1 VLIISTIIK
10 TAALLSYV
18 VLALLTIR
26 SNAGRR
32 LRTIFFVYLFGMI
45 YWQFASLMV
54 NLSRTSAQALFWYN
68 IIASGTGLYSVLY
81 YPFARA
87 FVGKKHRTLLT
98 YVAYGCSLAMVLIG
112 VTGIGY
118 TGVRMGRA
126 GIYVPEFGDF
136 VIIPGLVG
144 YLFWALGILVLV
156 REARSA
162 TSDFQRNRVMYPL
175 IGAALAAAGSLSNFT
190 PLQDY
195 PIDISANL
203 IHAVLIGY
211 AVIRYRVLD
220 IRAFLTRSL
229 SYSLV
234 TGVLVGLYIG
244 LIFASERL
252 LQHFFGYDSGFS
264 GLLAVFVLALSF
276 LPLRDKLQVRVDRV
290 FFRTRYDY
298 QRVLQSFSRA
308 ATSILNPE
316 ELQDLILDTIR
327 DSLRVRTAFIML
339 YDDEQGAYVVA
350 RSRGFEPGELEGTE
364 LKENDRL
371 AVWLRRQG
379 SPLLKDELSVAP
391 DLGYLSRDRHDVFAE
406 ESSCA
411 VIPILVKDR
420 LLGILGLGPRLS
432 GGVYSEEDLRFITTL
447 TNQAGTAIDNAMVY
461 QEIERRLS
469 QQTLLLILSETFR
482 RSTDVDAVSNALLR
496 VLSSFLYTERCGLV
510 YFEWRGTGRTYGSD
524 DVTRALAVALS
535 DIEDELRRH
544 VEGSMRRGARGF
556 VRGGEV
562 VHMLPDL
569 PSAQRS
575 VLREMV
581 LVPLELDEILG
592 LLLIPN
598 RINGR
603 RVGQREAELLQTV
616 RSILSQG
623 FMLQRTIQN
632 LVDVKNY
639 NENILNSMNDMGD
652 TLVIVGLDRKIHSA
666 NEALCRLLGYE
677 REELLGASVD
687 LIVPPEENPFVA
699 SRMVAMTGERS
710 ISNYEM
716 HYVARD
722 GNRIPILFS
731 GSLMRSQDR
740 RAQSVVG
747 IARDITEHKRAEEV
761 RKNLVLIKEIHHRIK
776 NNLQAI
782 SSLLYL
788 QSGYVEDRRTKEMFK
803 ESQNRVRSM
812 ALIHEKL
819 YRSDNA
825 AGVSFSDY
833 VRDLTKSLLRSY
845 GVSTGAV
852 TVTVDTN
859 DITLGMD
866 TAVPCGLI
874 INELVSNSLKHAFP
888 EGPGGEITIA
898 MTRERRDGG
907 APRFRLTVADSGPG
921 FPEEIDFRRTESLG
935 LRLVCTLT
943 NDLDGSIDLVP
954 AAGTKFE
961 ITFPDKAD

>member
-1 VLIISTIIK
+1 MLIISTVIK

-54 NLSRTSAQALFWYN
+54 NLSRTAEQALFWYN

-87 FVGKKHRTLLT
+87 FVGKKHGNPLT
-98 YVAYGCSLAMVLIG
+98 YVAYACSLAMILIG

-144 YLFWALGILVLV
+144 YLFWAVGILVLL
-156 REARSA
+156 REVRSA

-195 PIDISANL
+195 PIDISTNL
-203 IHAVLIGY
+203 IHAILIGY

-244 LIFASERL
+244 LIFVSERA
-252 LQHFFGYDSGFS
+252 LQYYFGYDSGFS

-276 LPLRDKLQVRVDRV
+276 LPLRDKLQVQVDRV

-308 ATSILNPE
+308 ATSILNPQD
-316 ELQDLILDTIR
+316 LQDLILDTIR
-327 DSLRVRTAFIML
+327 DSLRVRTAFIMF
-339 YDDEQGAYVVA
+339 YDEERGSYVVA
-350 RSRGFEPGELEGTE
+350 RSSGFQPGELEGTE
-364 LKENDRL
+364 LKESDRL
-371 AVWLRRQG
+371 VVWLRRHG
-379 SPLLKDELSVAP
+379 SPLLQDELSAAP
-391 DLGYLSRDRHDVFAE
+391 DLGYLARGRHDVFAGE
-406 ESSCA
+406 ASCA

-420 LLGILGLGPRLS
+420 LLGILGLGRRLS

-496 VLSSFLYTERCGLV
+496 VLSSFLYTDRCGLV
-510 YFEWRGTGRTYGSD
+510 YFEWRGSGRTYGSD
-524 DVTRALAVALS
+524 VATRSLAGALS
-535 DIEDELRRH
+535 GIEEDLRRH
-544 VEGSMRRGARGF
+544 VEGSMRRGSDGI
-556 VRGGEV
+556 VRGSEV
-562 VHMLPDL
+562 VPLLPDL
-569 PSAQRS
+569 SSAQREI
-575 VLREMV
+575 VGEMV
-581 LVPLELDEILG
+581 LVPLELDELLG
-592 LLLIPN
+592 FLLIPN

-603 RVGQREAELLQTV
+603 RVGQREAELLKTV

-652 TLVIVGLDRKIHSA
+652 TLVIVGLDRRIHSA
-666 NEALCRLLGYE
+666 NQALCELLGYE
-677 REELLGASVD
+677 QDELLGASID
-687 LIVPPEENPFVA
+687 LFVPPEESPFVA
-699 SRMVAMTGERS
+699 SRMERMTGDGS

-716 HYVARD
+716 HYLARD
-722 GNRIPILFS
+722 GSRIPVLFS
-731 GSLMRSQDR
+731 GSLMRSQDP
-740 RAQSVVG
+740 RAQGVVG

-788 QSGYVEDRRTKEMFK
+788 QSGYVQDRRTKEMFK

-825 AGVSFSDY
+825 AGVSFADY

-845 GVSTGAV
+845 GVSTGV
-852 TVTVDTN
+852 VRVRVDTS

-874 INELVSNSLKHAFP
+874 INELVSNSLKHAFSD
-888 EGPGGEITIA
+888 GSGGEIA
-898 MTRERRDGG
+898 VSMARERQDRDTS
-907 APRFRLTVADSGPG
+907 RFRLTVSDNGPG
-921 FPEEIDFRRTESLG
+921 FPDNVDFRRTESLG

-943 NDLDGSIDLVP
+943 NDLDGSIDLVSGD
-954 AAGTKFE
+954 GTRFE
-961 ITFPDKAD
+961 IVFPDKAE